1 MMSIIKGLQCNLA
14 GLRLALGTP
23 KLLVMGLVRLAAVLV
38 ATIAGAILALAYHEP
53 LLAVIWQRPESV
65 WVVWLWFL
73 ASWLLALL
81 MVATAALV
89 GYVVAQVL
97 FAVVVMDLMSRH
109 TERIVSGREVPPPAM
124 PALRWFAF
132 LVVQE
137 VPRAVLPLMFSAFL
151 LVGGWLT
158 PLGPVL
164 TILSAAAAAVFMA
177 WDNTDLVPARRLE
190 PFRVRFARLK
200 ASLGFH
206 LGFGLWFLI
215 PVLNLV
221 FLAFAPVG
229 GTLYAVALL
238 DGQRSGR
245 DGKDGPDG
253 RVDFR

>member
-14 GLRLALGTP
+14 GLRLALRTP
-23 KLLVMGLVRLAAVLV
+23 KLLVMGLVRLAAILL
-38 ATIAGAILALAYHEP
+38 ATIAGAALAMTYHEA
-53 LLAVIWQRPESV
+53 LLAAIWQRPESV
-65 WVVWLWFL
+65 WVLWLWFL

-81 MVATAALV
+81 LIAAAALI
-89 GYVVAQVL
+89 GYLLAQVL

-109 TERIVSGREVPPPAM
+109 TERIVTGREVPPPAM
-124 PALRWFAF
+124 PVLRWFVF
-132 LVVQE
+132 LVAQE
-137 VPRAVLPLMFSAFL
+137 VPRAVLPLIFSVFL
-151 LVGGWLT
+151 LVGGWIT

-177 WDNTDLVPARRLE
+177 WDSTDLVPARRLE
-190 PFRVRFARLK
+190 PFQVRFGRLK

-238 DGQRSGR
+238 DGERN
-245 DGKDGPDG
+245 
-253 RVDFR
+253 